1 MAAGEDQAQAV
12 VGERLLLPARRILV
26 PRLEPGESLED
37 RSLVR
42 QRPLASQP
50 VDRGVAGYP
59 GDPGGRVRRDPVLRP
74 APERGRER
82 LLNGVLGGIEVA
94 ENADQGRDRPPR
106 LTPEQA
112 IDDLQTLLRYETA
125 SALVCSSEPD
135 AS

>member
-1 MAAGEDQAQAV
+1 MSASVRSRRNRSIAALRETRVIQAAGFAGMPSSGQRS
-12 VGERLLLPARRILV
+12 ERR
-26 PRLEPGESLED
+26 
-37 RSLVR
+37 
-42 QRPLASQP
+42 
-50 VDRGVAGYP
+50 
-59 GDPGGRVRRDPVLRP
+59 
-74 APERGRER
+74 RER

-112 IDDLQTLLRYETA
+112 IDDLETRLRYETA